1 MHQVRH
7 EFHVAVSAP
16 SPSVLA
22 EGMLVGKP
30 LDQEPQVVD
39 SGVIRGLHVPR
50 TLLDV
55 AVVPDE
61 KRDERCDGGIGGPGQ
76 TDVAEV
82 NLSFTRPTR
91 FGVGSYCSYMA
102 MAQNADQQKRR
113 QIRISAVPAKR

>member
-1 MHQVRH
+1 MHQVRN

-61 KRDERCDGGIGGPGQ
+61 KRDERCDGGI
-76 TDVAEV
+76 
-82 NLSFTRPTR
+82 
-91 FGVGSYCSYMA
+91 
-102 MAQNADQQKRR
+102 
-113 QIRISAVPAKR
+113 